1 MITVKTFVFNAF
13 SENTYILYDETN
25 ECIIIDPGCFETK
38 EQDEIADFINSNG
51 LIPKYILITHG
62 HIDHVLGINF
72 LKDILNI
79 PIGVP
84 NKEEETYNAV
94 SSYASSYGFDG
105 YKHSLADFLIDDGES
120 INFGNSSLTT
130 VYAPGHSAGH
140 VAFLNEDQNICIGG
154 DILFSGSIGRV
165 DLPGGDYDTLINSIK
180 NKLFTLNDSM
190 VIYPGHGPTTT
201 IKQEKST
208 NPFFAN
214 N

>member
-1 MITVKTFVFNAF
+1 MITVKTFVFNPF
-13 SENTYILYDETN
+13 SENTYILYDETK
-25 ECIIIDPGCFETK
+25 ECVIIDPGCFDNK
-38 EQDEIADFINSNG
+38 EQHEITDFIKSNN

-72 LKDILNI
+72 LKNTLNI

-105 YKHSLADFLIDDGES
+105 YKHSPADFLIDDGES

-140 VAFLNEDQNICIGG
+140 VAFLNKDENICIGG

-201 IKQEKST
+201 IKQEKAT
-208 NPFFAN
+208 NPFFVN